1 MKHIRILH
9 TADLHID
16 TTFFSVSQKAE
27 LLKHELLETFGR
39 IVGIAKE
46 KNVDAILVSGDITDN
61 GTMSEASYKFMCE
74 AFNKISHI
82 PVFAILGNHD
92 FGFNYTFPENVHL
105 FGTDL
110 DFVSLKDADIYGANF
125 NFEKDVSPLK
135 DLAIKDSGKINIML
149 CHGTLN
155 GNTDNPFLTSDIE
168 KSGLNYLALGHIHSF
183 DGLDKKGKT
192 YCCYSGVP
200 MGRGF
205 DELGEKGVIIAD
217 IYENT
222 VEAEFVPVAER
233 KFVELSVDCDGLSN
247 YIEVADKVFES
258 TNEKDLYKIVLKG
271 TPSGH
276 INAETLSAVLQEKL
290 FYAKVVDKTK
300 AGVNIEE
307 LAKEQNLMGY
317 FVKNAMNN
325 QKALEYGLKALNGER
340 IYTDED

>member
-27 LLKHELLETFGR
+27 LLKHELLEAFGR
-39 IVGIAKE
+39 IVNIAKE
-46 KNVDAILVSGDITDN
+46 KNVDAILISGDITDN

-110 DFVSLKDADIYGANF
+110 DLVSLKDADIYGASF
-125 NFEKDVSPLK
+125 NFERDISPLK
-135 DLAIKDSGKINIML
+135 ELVIKDNDKINIML

-183 DGLDKKGKT
+183 EGLDKKGMT
-192 YCCYSGVP
+192 YYCYSGVP

-222 VEAEFVPVAER
+222 VEAEFVPLGSR
-233 KFVELSVDCDGLSN
+233 KFVELSVDCAGLSN
-247 YIEVADKVFES
+247 YIEVADKVYES
-258 TNEKDLYKIVLKG
+258 TNEKDLYKVVLKG
-271 TPSGH
+271 TPSGY
-276 INAETLSAVLQEKL
+276 INVETLNSVLQEKL

-300 AGVNIEE
+300 AEVNIEE
-307 LAKEQNLMGY
+307 LAKEQSLVGY

>member
-27 LLKHELLETFGR
+27 LLKHELLETFGK
-39 IVGIAKE
+39 IVNIAKE
-46 KNVDAILVSGDITDN
+46 KNVDAILISGDITDN
-61 GTMSEASYKFMCE
+61 GTMSQASYKYMCD
-74 AFNKISHI
+74 AFDKICHI

-110 DFVSLKDADIYGANF
+110 NFVSLKDADIYGAGF

-135 DLAIKDSGKINIML
+135 DLVIKDNGKINIML

-155 GNTDNPFLTSDIE
+155 GTTDNPFLSSDIE
-168 KSGLNYLALGHIHSF
+168 KSELNYLALGHNHSH
-183 DGLDKKGKT
+183 DGVDKKGNT
-192 YCCYSGVP
+192 YYCYSGVP

-222 VEAEFVPVAER
+222 VETEFVPLGSR

-247 YIEVADKVFES
+247 YIEVADKVMES
-258 TNEKDLYKIVLKG
+258 VNDKDLYKIVLTG

-276 INAETLSAVLQEKL
+276 INPETLSAVLQEKL

-300 AGVNIEE
+300 VQVDIEE
-307 LAKEQNLMGY
+307 LAKGQNLVGY

-325 QKALEYGLKALNGER
+325 QQALDYGLKALNGER